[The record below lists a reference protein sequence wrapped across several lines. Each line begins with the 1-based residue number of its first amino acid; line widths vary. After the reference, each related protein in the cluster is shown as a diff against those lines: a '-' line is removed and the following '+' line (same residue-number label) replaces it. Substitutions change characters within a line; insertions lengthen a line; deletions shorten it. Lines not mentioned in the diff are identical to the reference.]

1 MPTFFSFSQSIR
13 TFYWFSGSCV
23 TKARKCQIRLHVNVL
38 CKTTCM
44 MSVGLTIIAQRHLV
58 LLDNNIGF
66 RNCVNILQDMFMYF
80 ASISPVLFSS
90 DWVFFSVR
98 CRAFVDSMFQKDVAR
113 SSLIFSFFLPQS
125 WVMMGSDLQ
134 ISAQF
139 AHRPGNPERA
149 CTPGQN
155 LEFATLAALGVY
167 HLRSICNIFSCSVS
181 NLSHSNSQNKYVAS
195 TGTAALI
202 MYIIKNLTLD
212 TTIIVPS
219 VEQRDS
225 RSQLR
230 IFRAQLSNLSQ
241 KVLFWL
247 KSFFLAIPD
256 RYNKKLLG
264 KADQNLSTLPSALTI
279 GICEVNSSNPI

>member
-125 WVMMGSDLQ
+125 WVMMGVQ
-134 ISAQF
+134 IYRFPRNLRTVPVTRSVCVHPDRIQNSPRWQHSVCTICARSA
-139 AHRPGNPERA
+139 
-149 CTPGQN
+149 
-155 LEFATLAALGVY
+155 
-167 HLRSICNIFSCSVS
+167 IFS
-181 NLSHSNSQNKYVAS
+181 HAQYFIIFAFNSQNKYVAS
-195 TGTAALI
+195 E
-202 MYIIKNLTLD
+202 YQWVD
-212 TTIIVPS
+212 
-219 VEQRDS
+219 
-225 RSQLR
+225 QL
-230 IFRAQLSNLSQ
+230 L
-241 KVLFWL
+241 
-247 KSFFLAIPD
+247 
-256 RYNKKLLG
+256 
-264 KADQNLSTLPSALTI
+264 
-279 GICEVNSSNPI
+279 